1 MGGGAV
7 ELDVTDTEA
16 VAGAVRGAAE
26 ALGQIEICVSCAGW
40 DELRPFLDT
49 DGAVQAKVIE
59 INLAGPMRVTR
70 AVLPAMVERSFGRIV
85 NILRRRPVRLAAP
98 VRVPRTHGRSQRCPH
113 GPSPG
118 T

>member
-16 VAGAVRGAAE
+16 VAGAVTGAAE
-26 ALGQIEICVSCAGW
+26 ALGPIEICVSCAGW

-49 DGAVQAKVIE
+49 DEALQAKVIE

-70 AVLPAMVERSFGRIV
+70 AVLPALVERSFGRIV
-85 NILRRRPVRLAAP
+85 NILRHRRVRAIARVGVLASQ
-98 VRVPRTHGRSQRCPH
+98 GR
-113 GPSPG
+113 GYLGTPG
-118 T
+118 TKL